1 MQETTDIAIIGGGI
15 IGCAIAY
22 YLSKIGRSVTVFEQ
36 GALGG
41 QASSAAAGLLAPLG
55 PLSGPGPFADL
66 LLAGF
71 ALMPELVQEL
81 EEQTGLHLGYERTGA
96 LRMVRNPKRIAHLRK
111 RLDAWQP
118 LGLAL
123 HWLDGDEAR
132 QREPLLSTD
141 VCAAVYAP
149 DEAQVQAAQVV
160 QAFVLAAQQHGAI
173 IHAYTPVIG
182 IDTHYQRVTG
192 VRTAR
197 GDSVTCEH
205 LVIASGAWAA
215 ICGEWLDLSLAVSPL
230 RGQMLRLAQ
239 PVTSLRHIIF
249 GEAAYLVPRGQS
261 VLVGATKEE
270 VGFTVAVT
278 DEGQHWLHTTAERLV
293 PTLGQCAV
301 EAAWAGLRPKT
312 PDTRPIIG
320 PAPQWENVMLAVGHN
335 SVGVMLSGITGKMV
349 AETIAKRV

>member
-15 IGCAIAY
+15 IGCAIAC
-22 YLSKIGRSVTVFEQ
+22 YLSKTGRSVTLFEQ
-36 GALGG
+36 GELGG

-71 ALMPELVQEL
+71 ALIPELVQEL
-81 EEQTGLHLGYERTGA
+81 EEQTGLQLGYERTGA
-96 LRMVRNPKRIAHLRK
+96 LRTVRNPKRIAHLRK
-111 RLDAWQP
+111 RMDAWQP
-118 LGLAL
+118 LGLEL

-132 QREPLLSTD
+132 RREPTLAPD
-141 VCAAVYAP
+141 VCVAVYAP
-149 DEAQVQAAQVV
+149 DEAQVQAVQMV
-160 QAFVLAAQQHGAI
+160 QAFARAAQQQRTI
-173 IHAYTPVIG
+173 IHTHTPIIG
-182 IDTHYQRVTG
+182 VHTHHQRVTG
-192 VRTAR
+192 VRTEHGTSIAC
-197 GDSVTCEH
+197 GH

-215 ICGEWLDLSLAVSPL
+215 LCGEWLNLSLGVSPL

-239 PVTSLRHIIF
+239 PTPPLRHIVF

-278 DEGQHWLHTTAERLV
+278 DEGQHWLRTTAKRLV
-293 PTLGQCAV
+293 PTLEQCSV
-301 EAAWAGLRPKT
+301 EATWAGLRPKT

-320 PAPQWENVMLAVGHN
+320 PAPQWENVTLAVGHN

-349 AETIAKRV
+349 AEIV